1 MGKLRLEL
9 ETRKTAWTDLARLR
23 ADMAQNS
30 APGVARAR
38 RNFWVRLFGAPWPGG
53 RQAVTAGRCSARLL
67 SSVLH
72 AG

>member
-30 APGVARAR
+30 APGVARA
-38 RNFWVRLFGAPWPGG
+38 
-53 RQAVTAGRCSARLL
+53 C
-67 SSVLH
+67 
-72 AG
+72 